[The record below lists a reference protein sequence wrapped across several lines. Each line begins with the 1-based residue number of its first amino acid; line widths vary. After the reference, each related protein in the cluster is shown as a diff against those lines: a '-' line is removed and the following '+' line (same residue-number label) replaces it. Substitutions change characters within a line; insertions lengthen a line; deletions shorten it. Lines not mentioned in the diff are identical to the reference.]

1 LNSFIPTPCEE
12 NPFTRYRAPP
22 PPPDPFSTLALPSCS
37 EELDLIANS
46 VGSITSQR
54 YYFWSEIQEIIEG
67 TVGEKLPCFLREVR
81 DRQHSGSSFNVDN
94 ATLIIDIA
102 CSLSEPIIIPERFT
116 IAGTGLDGDGKL
128 TFQGLQDGVS
138 AIQLDDKGKENKAR
152 NITLRDIRIAGEGFQ
167 PYNIGVDVSRAS
179 KLYIKN
185 CEITD
190 FHTGL
195 FGGRPTTSAI
205 SVYIDQCNIYNNSW
219 NVVMYDTP
227 HHWRIRDCILSQA
240 NCSGLRIFSGND
252 HLISGCRIEDCGEN
266 GAKIGPA
273 SDAIMFMNNRFEQNG
288 GVGGVGIQILPTTL
302 PDTDA
307 QTRLVS
313 NYFSSNRIEPNN
325 PLPPGT
331 QEWGSIFV

>member
-1 LNSFIPTPCEE
+1 MNSFIPTPCEE
-12 NPFTRYRAPP
+12 NPFTRYEAPP
-22 PPPDPFSTLALPSCS
+22 VPDPFSTVTGPSCA
-37 EELDLIANS
+37 EELDLIGNS

-54 YYFWSEIQEIIEG
+54 YYFWSEIQDIIEG
-67 TVGEKLPCFLREVR
+67 TDGEKLPCFLREVR
-81 DRQHSGSSFNVDN
+81 DRHHNPIGLFNLDN

-116 IAGTGLDGDGKL
+116 IAGTGLDGEGRLLFHDL
-128 TFQGLQDGVS
+128 ADGVS

-179 KLYIKN
+179 KVYIKN

-195 FGGRPTTSAI
+195 FGGRPTTSAM
-205 SVYIDQCNIYNNSW
+205 SVYIDQCNIYANSW

-227 HHWRIRDCILSQA
+227 HHWRIRDCILGHA
-240 NCSGLRIFSGND
+240 NCSGVRIFSGND
-252 HLISGCRIEDCGEN
+252 HLISGCRIENCGEN

-273 SDAIMFMNNRFEQNG
+273 SDAVMFMNNRFEKNG
-288 GVGGVGIQILPTTL
+288 GVGGVGIQILPTIL
-302 PDTDA
+302 RDTEV

-313 NYFSSNRIEPNN
+313 NYFSSNRIEPDN
-325 PLPPGT
+325 PPGA